1 MEVYETI
8 VHPISLIFAT
18 VAICCL
24 LFLYWRY
31 IWFFRNPPRS
41 IPVEGSGILSPADGT
56 VVYVKE
62 VSPNEEVLTI
72 KQGLK
77 ATLND
82 IVKEDVSRPKILIGI
97 FMSPFNVHFNRAP
110 VSGPVQFIHHYPA
123 QRGNACMAA
132 MHLRT
137 ILKWLPLY
145 RNSTHIVGNE
155 RTVTKIDGEY
165 REKPLSCY
173 VVQIAAKS
181 VAGIDSYVDQGER
194 VKAGQIFGMIRI
206 GSQVDLLVTPQEGM
220 KIKVCPGTKVR
231 AGETVLIE

>member
-1 MEVYETI
+1 VYETI
-8 VHPISLIFAT
+8 VHPISLILAL
-18 VAICCL
+18 VALCCL
-24 LFLYWRY
+24 LLLYWRY
-31 IWFFRNPPRS
+31 IWFFRNPARS
-41 IPVEGSGILSPADGT
+41 IPPEDSGILSPADGT

-123 QRGNACMAA
+123 RRENAYMTN

-137 ILKWLPLY
+137 VLRWLPL
-145 RNSTHIVGNE
+145 
-155 RTVTKIDGEY
+155 
-165 REKPLSCY
+165 
-173 VVQIAAKS
+173 
-181 VAGIDSYVDQGER
+181 
-194 VKAGQIFGMIRI
+194 
-206 GSQVDLLVTPQEGM
+206 
-220 KIKVCPGTKVR
+220 
-231 AGETVLIE
+231 

>member
-1 MEVYETI
+1 MYETI
-8 VHPISLIFAT
+8 VHPISLILAL
-18 VAICCL
+18 VAFCIV

-31 IWFFRNPPRS
+31 VWFFRNPPRS
-41 IPVEGSGILSPADGT
+41 IPAEGSGILSPADGT

-72 KQGLK
+72 KQGVK

-82 IVKEDVSRPKILIGI
+82 IVREDISRPKILIGI

-123 QRGNACMAA
+123 RRENAYMTN

-137 ILKWLPLY
+137 VLRWLPLY
-145 RNSTHIVGNE
+145 RNSLHIIGNE

-173 VVQIAAKS
+173 VVQIAARS
-181 VAGIDSYVDQGER
+181 VAGIDSYVEQGER
-194 VKAGQIFGMIRI
+194 VRAGQIFGMIRI
-206 GSQVDLLVTPQEGM
+206 GSQVDLLVTPREGM
-220 KIKVCPGTKVR
+220 KVKVCPGTKVR

>member
-8 VHPISLIFAT
+8 VHPISLILAL
-18 VAICCL
+18 VAFCIV

-31 IWFFRNPPRS
+31 VWFFRNPPRS
-41 IPVEGSGILSPADGT
+41 IPAEGSGILSPADGT

-72 KQGLK
+72 KQGVK

-82 IVKEDVSRPKILIGI
+82 IVREDISRPKILVGI

-123 QRGNACMAA
+123 RRENAYMTN

-137 ILKWLPLY
+137 VLRWLPLY
-145 RNSTHIVGNE
+145 RNSLHIIGNE

-173 VVQIAAKS
+173 VVQIAARS
-181 VAGIDSYVDQGER
+181 VAGIDSYVEQGER
-194 VKAGQIFGMIRI
+194 VRAGQIFGMIRI
-206 GSQVDLLVTPQEGM
+206 GSQVDLLVTPREGM
-220 KIKVCPGTKVR
+220 KVKVCPGTKVR

>member
-1 MEVYETI
+1 MYESI
-8 VHPISLIFAT
+8 VHPISLILAI
-18 VAICCL
+18 VALCCL
-24 LFLYWRY
+24 SYLYWRY
-31 IWFFRNPPRS
+31 IWFFRNPARS
-41 IPVEGSGILSPADGT
+41 IPPEDSGVLSPADGT

-72 KQGLK
+72 KQGVK

-82 IVKEDVSRPKILIGI
+82 IVREDVSRPKILIGI

-123 QRGNACMAA
+123 SRGNACMAA

-145 RNSTHIVGNE
+145 RNSTHIIGNE

-181 VAGIDSYVDQGER
+181 VSGIDSYVGQGEL

-206 GSQVDLLVTPQEGM
+206 GSQVDLLVTPLEGM
-220 KIKVCPGTKVR
+220 KIKVSPGSKVR